1 MNKKEII
8 NMPSIAYIS
17 ALSGFEIKNIEYEID
32 DYVIGVSGAWCSKKS
47 VHRVKI
53 YTTTKGRNFIRV
65 NGTRLYLDEAII
77 M

>member
-17 ALSGFEIKNIEYEID
+17 ALSGFEIKSIEYGID
-32 DYVIGVSGAWCSKKS
+32 DHVIGVSGAWCSKKS
-47 VHRVKI
+47 VHKVKI
-53 YTTTKGRNFIRV
+53 YTTTKGRSFIRV
-65 NGTRLYLDEAII
+65 NGTRLYLDEAIR